1 MGVKSEIEWPLILQ
15 QNSLMTYPQMVAWN
29 GQIVLQQAIWY
40 QTMPIM
46 FGADNF
52 YNLNNDPRL
61 ALSHNPILNT

>member
-1 MGVKSEIEWPLILQ
+1 
-15 QNSLMTYPQMVAWN
+15 MVAWN

-46 FGADNF
+46 FVAHNF